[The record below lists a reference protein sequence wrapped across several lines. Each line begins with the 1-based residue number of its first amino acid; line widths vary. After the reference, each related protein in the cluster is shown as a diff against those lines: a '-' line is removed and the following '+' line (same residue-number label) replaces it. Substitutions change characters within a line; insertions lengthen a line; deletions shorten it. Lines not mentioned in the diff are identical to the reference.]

1 MVDFRSLVHE
11 QLSRL
16 EPGSKSDL
24 LRKYTCLLV
33 FDFEA
38 AARLQSWAS
47 FENLII
53 VCSMELCP
61 LKMAVDVSKESRACN
76 DPDVYSVMANIV
88 INCEAPSDGRDH
100 LGAWTLKPHAHDWQ
114 SSSLHCRSEP

>member
-53 VCSMELCP
+53 
-61 LKMAVDVSKESRACN
+61 
-76 DPDVYSVMANIV
+76 
-88 INCEAPSDGRDH
+88 APSDVIIAALQVRTVKTQPTH
-100 LGAWTLKPHAHDWQ
+100 LELIKDSK
-114 SSSLHCRSEP
+114 SSIAYGNKIMVV